1 LSDAALAAMPGGQIL
16 VSEAAPPSIPGP
28 GVAEPPSRSPET
40 REPQGADTPAS
51 TVAPMRVVGQPVAH
65 HDFIEKVKGS
75 ILYAADWEL
84 PGMLYGRVVRA
95 TMSSARIVSIH
106 TEKARA
112 LRGVAAVLTGEDVPS
127 NQLVEPSAGGVGELL
142 VAMPI
147 LARDRVRYAGEP
159 IALVAAETQQIADD
173 AAELVQV
180 EYEELPGVF
189 DPGAALLPSAPLVH
203 DDGNVLTSW
212 HIQRGDVQ
220 AALAAADVVIEGEYR
235 TQHAEHASL
244 EPEAG
249 VGWIENDVVT
259 LRVSTQII
267 EHATQIAEILK
278 LPVNK
283 VRVIAAYMGGSFG
296 GKEGMTVEPY
306 LALLVWRTRRPVRM
320 IWSRQESIL
329 ASTKG
334 HPFIMRYRTGA
345 TNEGRI
351 VAQDVD
357 LIGDAGAYPYKS
369 ARVMFY
375 AAALSC
381 GPYFTPNVSVRSR
394 AVFTNNVPTSAFR
407 GFGARQVTFGYES
420 QMDRIAETLAMDKAD
435 VRRRNFLR
443 KGDVIPTGETLDTAV
458 AVGETLERAL
468 ARLEEPSAPSGPSK
482 RVGRGFACNMQPYG
496 RTVWFPDSAL
506 AWLSI
511 QADGTLLIRS
521 GVADVGG
528 GQAAS
533 LCQIASEILGVSLE
547 RISVYIGDTAL
558 TPPAGGTFATRVLYM
573 SGNAIMQAA
582 LKLRG
587 LVAPVAAEA
596 LGCPVAEVVFED
608 GRVKAE
614 GKSASGGAPEEG
626 ISLGE
631 LVRLCEARSIDP
643 TTLYVFHP
651 DAKRRGFDT
660 ETGQGASF
668 PDYSYGTH
676 AAEVE
681 VDLETG
687 EVEVLKYATCHDV
700 GRAIN
705 PLRVEGQMQGG
716 AMQGLGYALMEEIIL
731 DEGKIASSLLA
742 DYLVPTSDDMPD
754 VMADIVESGEGK
766 GPMNARGIGEAVIGN
781 AAPTIANAVNDA
793 IGFRPTQLP
802 ITPERVLA
810 LLDAADGTSA
820 SGSVSSVP
828 GASCQ

>member
-1 LSDAALAAMPGGQIL
+1 VVAMPGEQTV
-16 VSEAAPPSIPGP
+16 VSEAPARSIPRP
-28 GVAEPPSRSPET
+28 AVAEPPLPSAET
-40 REPQGADTPAS
+40 LEVHGTDTLAS
-51 TVAPMRVVGQPVAH
+51 AVAPMRVVGQPVAH
-65 HDFIEKVKGS
+65 HDFIGKVKGS
-75 ILYAADWEL
+75 ILYAADWKL
-84 PGMLYGRVVRA
+84 PGMLHGRVVRA
-95 TMSSARIVSIH
+95 TVSSARIVSIN

-112 LRGVAAVLTGEDVPS
+112 VRGVEAVLTGEDVPS
-127 NQLVEPSAGGVGELL
+127 NQLVERPAGGLGELL
-142 VAMPI
+142 VAMPV

-180 EYEELPGVF
+180 DYEELPGVF
-189 DPGAALLPSAPLVH
+189 DPEAALLPGAPLVH

-235 TQHAEHASL
+235 TQHVEHASL
-244 EPEAG
+244 ETESG
-249 VGWIENDVVT
+249 VGWIESGVVT

-267 EHATQIAEILK
+267 EHATDIAEILK
-278 LPVNK
+278 LPANK
-283 VRVIAAYMGGSFG
+283 VRLIAAYMGGSFG
-296 GKEGMTVEPY
+296 SKEGMTVEPY
-306 LALLVWRTRRPVRM
+306 LALLVWKTRRPVKM

-345 TNEGRI
+345 TNDGRI
-351 VAQDVD
+351 VAQDID
-357 LIGDAGAYPYKS
+357 IIGDAGAYPHKS
-369 ARVMFY
+369 ARVLFY
-375 AAALSC
+375 GAALSC
-381 GPYFTPNVSVRSR
+381 GPYFTPNVSVSSR

-420 QMDRIAETLAMDKAD
+420 QMDRLAETLAMDKAE

-443 KGDVIPTGETLDTAV
+443 KGDVIPTGETLGTAV

-468 ARLEEPSAPSGPSK
+468 ARLGEPSAPSGPSK
-482 RVGRGFACNMQPYG
+482 RVGRGFACNMHPYG
-496 RTVWFPDSAL
+496 RTVWFKDSAS

-511 QADGTLLIRS
+511 QGDGTLLIRS
-521 GVADVGG
+521 GVTDVGG

-533 LCQIASEILGVSLE
+533 LCQIASEILGMSLE

-558 TPPAGGTFATRVLYM
+558 TPPAGGTFATRQLYM
-573 SGNAIMQAA
+573 SGNAVMGAA
-582 LKLRG
+582 LQLRE

-596 LGCPVAEVVFED
+596 LGCPVERVVFEG
-608 GRVKAE
+608 GRVKTA
-614 GKSASGGAPEEG
+614 GNSGRGGAPEEG

-631 LVRLCEARSIDP
+631 LVGLCEARSVDT
-643 TTLYVFHP
+643 TTLYLFRP
-651 DAKRRGFDT
+651 DAERRGLDT
-660 ETGQGASF
+660 ESGQLVSF

-716 AMQGLGYALMEEIIL
+716 AVQGLGYALMEEIIL

-742 DYLVPTSDDMPD
+742 DYLIPTSYDMPE
-754 VMADIVESGEGK
+754 VMTDIVESGEGK

-781 AAPTIANAVNDA
+781 VAPTVANAVASA
-793 IGFRPTQLP
+793 IGLRPTRLP

-820 SGSVSSVP
+820 SGSPSPVP
-828 GASCQ
+828 GASRQ

>member
-1 LSDAALAAMPGGQIL
+1 
-16 VSEAAPPSIPGP
+16 
-28 GVAEPPSRSPET
+28 
-40 REPQGADTPAS
+40 
-51 TVAPMRVVGQPVAH
+51 MRVVGQPVAH

-75 ILYAADWEL
+75 ILYAADWKL

-95 TMSSARIVSIH
+95 TVSSARIVSIH

-127 NQLVEPSAGGVGELL
+127 NRLVEKASGGPGELL
-142 VAMPI
+142 VAMPV
-147 LARDRVRYAGEP
+147 LARDRLRYAGEP
-159 IALVAAETQQIADD
+159 IALVAAETQQLADD
-173 AAELVQV
+173 AADLVQV
-180 EYEELPGVF
+180 EYEELPGIF
-189 DPGAALLPSAPLVH
+189 DPEAALLPGAPLVH

-235 TQHAEHASL
+235 TQHVEHASL
-244 EPEAG
+244 ETESG

-259 LRVSTQII
+259 LRVATQII
-267 EHATQIAEILK
+267 EHATDIAEMLR
-278 LPVNK
+278 LPANK
-283 VRVIAAYMGGSFG
+283 VRLIAAYMGGSFG
-296 GKEGMTVEPY
+296 SKEGMTVEPY
-306 LALLVWRTRRPVRM
+306 LALLVWKTRRPVHM
-320 IWSRQESIL
+320 VWSRQESIL

-345 TNEGRI
+345 TNDGRI

-375 AAALSC
+375 GAALAC
-381 GPYFTPNVSVRSR
+381 GPYLTPNVSVRSR

-407 GFGARQVTFGYES
+407 GFGARQVTLGYES
-420 QMDRIAETLAMDKAD
+420 QMDRLAETLGMDKAD
-435 VRRRNFLR
+435 LRRRNFLH

-468 ARLEEPSAPSGPSK
+468 ARLGDPSAPSGPSK
-482 RVGRGFACNMQPYG
+482 RVGRGFACNMHPYG
-496 RTVWFPDSAL
+496 RTVWFGDSAS

-521 GVADVGG
+521 GLSDVGG

-533 LCQIASEILGVSLE
+533 LCQIASEILGVPLE

-558 TPPAGGTFATRVLYM
+558 TPPAGGTFATRQLLM
-573 SGNAIMQAA
+573 SGNAVMQAA

-596 LGCPVAEVVFED
+596 LGCPVAGIVFED
-608 GRVKAE
+608 GRVKAA

-631 LVRLCEARSIDP
+631 LVRLCGARSVDP

-651 DAKRRGFDT
+651 DAESRGFQP
-660 ETGQGASF
+660 ESGQLVSF
-668 PDYSYGTH
+668 PDYTYGTH

-687 EVEVLKYATCHDV
+687 EVEVLKYASCHDV

-716 AMQGLGYALMEEIIL
+716 AMQGLGYALMEEIVF

-742 DYLVPTSDDMPD
+742 NYLVPTSDDMPD
-754 VMADIVESGEGK
+754 VMVDIVESGEGK

-781 AAPTIANAVNDA
+781 AAPTIANAVADA

-810 LLDAADGTSA
+810 LLDAADGTFA
-820 SGSVSSVP
+820 SGSVSTVP
-828 GASCQ
+828 GPPWQQTSGGTATHLQAGIGSRE

>member
-1 LSDAALAAMPGGQIL
+1 MPEAASRPVPEPGVDAA
-16 VSEAAPPSIPGP
+16 PSG
-28 GVAEPPSRSPET
+28 SPET
-40 REPQGADTPAS
+40 GEPQDAGRRA
-51 TVAPMRVVGQPVAH
+51 VAGTRVVGQPVAH

-95 TMSSARIVSIH
+95 TVSSARIVSIH
-106 TEKARA
+106 TDKARA

-127 NQLVEPSAGGVGELL
+127 NQLVEPPAGGLGELL
-142 VAMPI
+142 VAMPV
-147 LARDRVRYAGEP
+147 LAVDRVRYAGEP
-159 IALVAAETQQIADD
+159 VALVAAETPQLADE

-189 DPGAALLPSAPLVH
+189 DPEAALLPDAPRVH
-203 DDGNVLTSW
+203 DDGNVLVSW
-212 HIQRGDVQ
+212 HIQRGDAE
-220 AALAAADVVIEGEYR
+220 AALAAADVVVEGEYR

-249 VGWIENDVVT
+249 VGWIDNDVVT

-267 EHATQIAEILK
+267 EHTTEIAEILEV
-278 LPVNK
+278 PTNK
-283 VRVIAAYMGGSFG
+283 VRLIAAYIGGSFG

-306 LALLVWRTRRPVRM
+306 LALLVWKTRRPVRM

-334 HPFIMRYRTGA
+334 HPFVMRYRTGA
-345 TNEGRI
+345 THDGRI
-351 VAQDVD
+351 VAQDID
-357 LIGDAGAYPYKS
+357 IIGDAGAYRYKS
-369 ARVMFY
+369 ARVLFY

-381 GPYFTPNVSVRSR
+381 GPYLTPNVSVRSR

-407 GFGARQVTFGYES
+407 GFGARQVALGYES
-420 QMDRIAETLAMDKAD
+420 QMDRLAEALAMDKAEL
-435 VRRRNFLR
+435 RRRNFLH

-468 ARLEEPSAPSGPSK
+468 ARLEEPSTPSGPSR

-496 RTVWFPDSAL
+496 RTVWLRDRAS
-506 AWLSI
+506 AWLSL
-511 QADGTLLIRS
+511 QGDGTLLIRC
-521 GVADVGG
+521 GVTDVGG

-533 LCQIASEILGVSLE
+533 LCQIASEILGVSLD

-558 TPPAGGTFATRVLYM
+558 TPPAGGTYATRVLYM
-573 SGNAIMQAA
+573 SGNAVMQAA
-582 LKLRG
+582 LKLRD

-596 LGCPVAEVVFED
+596 LGCPVASVVFEG
-608 GRVKAE
+608 GRVTVAAE
-614 GKSASGGAPEEG
+614 SGRAGAPDEG

-631 LVRLCEARSIDP
+631 LVRLCEARAVDT
-643 TTLYVFHP
+643 TTLYFFHP

-687 EVEVLKYATCHDV
+687 EVEVLKYASCHDV

-716 AMQGLGYALMEEIIL
+716 AMQGLGYALMEEIIF

-742 DYLVPTSDDMPD
+742 NYLIPTSDDMPD
-754 VMADIVESGEGK
+754 VMVDIVESGEGK

-781 AAPTIANAVNDA
+781 VAPTIANAVADA
-793 IGFRPTQLP
+793 IGLRPTQLP

-810 LLDAADGTSA
+810 LLDAAGGSSA
-820 SGSVSSVP
+820 SVLLSSFP
-828 GASCQ
+828 GT

>member
-1 LSDAALAAMPGGQIL
+1 VSDADLAAMPGEQ
-16 VSEAAPPSIPGP
+16 VVESEAPPPSIPGP
-28 GVAEPPSRSPET
+28 GLAEPPSQSPET
-40 REPQGADTPAS
+40 SELQGRDTPAS
-51 TVAPMRVVGQPVAH
+51 AVAPMRVVGQPVAH

-75 ILYAADWEL
+75 IFYAADWEL

-95 TMSSARIVSIH
+95 TVSSARIVSID

-112 LRGVAAVLTGEDVPS
+112 LRGVATVLTGEDVPS
-127 NQLVEPSAGGVGELL
+127 NRLVEKPSGAPGELL
-142 VAMPI
+142 VAMPV
-147 LARDRVRYAGEP
+147 LATDRVRYAGEP
-159 IALVAAETQQIADD
+159 IALVAAETQRLADD
-173 AAELVQV
+173 AAELVRV

-189 DPGAALLPSAPLVH
+189 DPEVALLPGAPLVH
-203 DDGNVLTSW
+203 DDGNVLASW
-212 HIQRGDVQ
+212 HIQRGDAQ
-220 AALAAADVVIEGEYR
+220 AALAAADVVVEGEYR
-235 TQHAEHASL
+235 TQHVEHASL
-244 EPEAG
+244 ETESG

-259 LRVSTQII
+259 LRVATQII
-267 EHATQIAEILK
+267 EHATDIAEMLK
-278 LPVNK
+278 LPANK
-283 VRVIAAYMGGSFG
+283 VRLIAAYMGGSFG
-296 GKEGMTVEPY
+296 SKEGMTVEPY
-306 LALLVWRTRRPVRM
+306 LALLVWKTRRPVRM
-320 IWSRQESIL
+320 VWSRQESIL

-345 TNEGRI
+345 TNDGRI

-357 LIGDAGAYPYKS
+357 LIGDAGAYPNKS
-369 ARVMFY
+369 ARVLFY
-375 AAALSC
+375 GAALSC

-407 GFGARQVTFGYES
+407 GFGARQVTLGYES
-420 QMDRIAETLAMDKAD
+420 QMDRLADALAIDKAD

-468 ARLEEPSAPSGPSK
+468 ARLGDPSVPSGPSK
-482 RVGRGFACNMQPYG
+482 RVGRGFACNMHPYG
-496 RTVWFPDSAL
+496 RTVWLQDCAS

-521 GVADVGG
+521 GVSDVGG

-558 TPPAGGTFATRVLYM
+558 TPPAGGTFATRQLLM
-573 SGNAIMQAA
+573 SGNAVMRAA
-582 LKLRG
+582 LQLRQ

-596 LGCPVAEVVFED
+596 LGCPVARTVFED
-608 GRVKAE
+608 GRVKAA
-614 GKSASGGAPEEG
+614 GKSASTTAPEEG

-631 LVRLCEARSIDP
+631 LVRLCEARSVDP

-660 ETGQGASF
+660 EPSQWVSF
-668 PDYSYGTH
+668 PDYTYGTH

-687 EVEVLKYATCHDV
+687 EVAVLKYASCHDV

-754 VMADIVESGEGK
+754 VMTDIVESGEGK

-781 AAPTIANAVNDA
+781 AAPTIANAVADA

-820 SGSVSSVP
+820 SG
-828 GASCQ
+828 

>member
-1 LSDAALAAMPGGQIL
+1 MSDAVLAAMPGEQTV
-16 VSEAAPPSIPGP
+16 VSEAPPPSIPGP
-28 GVAEPPSRSPET
+28 GVAEPPSPSPET
-40 REPQGADTPAS
+40 REPQGTDTPAS
-51 TVAPMRVVGQPVAH
+51 AVAPMRVVGQPVAH

-75 ILYAADWEL
+75 ILYAADWKL
-84 PGMLYGRVVRA
+84 PGMLHGRVVRA
-95 TMSSARIVSIH
+95 TVPSARIVSIN

-112 LRGVAAVLTGEDVPS
+112 LRGVAAVLTSEDVPS
-127 NQLVEPSAGGVGELL
+127 NQLLERPAGGLGELT
-142 VAMPI
+142 VAMPV
-147 LARDRVRYAGEP
+147 LARGRVRYAGEP

-180 EYEELPGVF
+180 EYEKLPGVF
-189 DPGAALLPSAPLVH
+189 DPEAALLPGAPLVH

-235 TQHAEHASL
+235 TQHVEHAAL
-244 EPEAG
+244 ETESG

-267 EHATQIAEILK
+267 EHATDIAEILK

-283 VRVIAAYMGGSFG
+283 VRLIAAYMGGSFG
-296 GKEGMTVEPY
+296 SKEGMTVEPY
-306 LALLVWRTRRPVRM
+306 LAVLVWKTRRPVRM
-320 IWSRQESIL
+320 IWNRQESIL

-345 TNEGRI
+345 TNDGRI
-351 VAQDVD
+351 VAQDIDIV
-357 LIGDAGAYPYKS
+357 GDAGAYPNKS
-369 ARVMFY
+369 ARVLFY
-375 AAALSC
+375 GAALSC

-407 GFGARQVTFGYES
+407 GFGSRQVALGYES
-420 QMDRIAETLAMDKAD
+420 QMDRLAEALAMDKAE
-435 VRRRNFLR
+435 VRRRNFLH
-443 KGDVIPTGETLDTAV
+443 KGDVIPTGETLETKV

-468 ARLEEPSAPSGPSK
+468 ARLGEPSAPSAPSK
-482 RVGRGFACNMQPYG
+482 RVGRGFACNMHPYG
-496 RTVWFPDSAL
+496 RTVWFRDSSS

-511 QADGTLLIRS
+511 QADGTLLVRS
-521 GVADVGG
+521 GVTDVGG

-533 LCQIASEILGVSLE
+533 LCQIASEILGVPLE
-547 RISVYIGDTAL
+547 QISVYIGDTAL
-558 TPPAGGTFATRVLYM
+558 TPPAGGTFATRQLYM
-573 SGNAIMQAA
+573 SGNAVMQAA
-582 LKLRG
+582 LKLRE
-587 LVAPVAAEA
+587 LVTPVAAEA
-596 LGCPVAEVVFED
+596 LGCPVAGVVFED
-608 GRVKAE
+608 GRVKAA
-614 GKSASGGAPEEG
+614 GTASGGALEEG

-631 LVRLCEARSIDP
+631 LVRLCEARAVDP

-651 DAKRRGFDT
+651 DAERREFET
-660 ETGQGASF
+660 EPGQLVSF
-668 PDYSYGTH
+668 PDYAYGTH

-687 EVEVLKYATCHDV
+687 EVVVLKYASCHDV

-716 AMQGLGYALMEEIIL
+716 AIQGLGYSLMEEIIL
-731 DEGKIASSLLA
+731 EEGKIASSLLA
-742 DYLVPTSDDMPD
+742 NYLVPTSDDMPD
-754 VMADIVESGEGK
+754 VMVDIVESGEGK
-766 GPMNARGIGEAVIGN
+766 GPMNARGIGEAVIGPV
-781 AAPTIANAVNDA
+781 APTIASAVADA

-820 SGSVSSVP
+820 SGPVSPVP
-828 GASCQ
+828 AASRQ

>member
-1 LSDAALAAMPGGQIL
+1 
-16 VSEAAPPSIPGP
+16 
-28 GVAEPPSRSPET
+28 
-40 REPQGADTPAS
+40 
-51 TVAPMRVVGQPVAH
+51 MRVVGQPVAH
-65 HDFIEKVKGS
+65 HDFIGKVKGS
-75 ILYAADWEL
+75 ILYAADWEM
-84 PGMLYGRVVRA
+84 PGMLYARVVRA
-95 TMSSARIVSIH
+95 TVSSARIVSIH
-106 TEKARA
+106 TDKARA
-112 LRGVAAVLTGEDVPS
+112 FRGVAAVLTAEDVPS
-127 NQLVEPSAGGVGELL
+127 NRLLERAAGGLGELR

-159 IALVAAETQQIADD
+159 IALVAGETQQIADD
-173 AAELVQV
+173 AAELVEV

-189 DPGAALLPSAPLVH
+189 APEAALLAEAPLVH
-203 DDGNVLTSW
+203 DEGNVLVNW
-212 HIQRGDVQ
+212 NIQRGDVQ

-249 VGWIENDVVT
+249 VGWLENDVVT

-267 EHATQIAEILK
+267 EHTTEIAEILK

-296 GKEGMTVEPY
+296 AKEGMTVEPY
-306 LALLVWRTRRPVRM
+306 LALLVWKTRRPVRM

-345 TNEGRI
+345 TNDGRI
-351 VAQDVD
+351 VAQDID
-357 LIGDAGAYPYKS
+357 IIGDAGAYPCKS
-369 ARVMFY
+369 ARVLFY

-407 GFGARQVTFGYES
+407 GFGARQVALGYES
-420 QMDRIAETLAMDKAD
+420 QMDRLAETLAKDKAE
-435 VRRRNFLR
+435 VRRANFLH
-443 KGDVIPTGETLDTAV
+443 KGDVIPTGDTLETAV

-468 ARLEEPSAPSGPSK
+468 ARLEEPSTPSGPSK

-496 RTVWFPDSAL
+496 RTVWTPEGCS
-506 AWLSI
+506 AWLSL
-511 QADGTLLIRS
+511 QTDGALLIRC
-521 GVADVGG
+521 GVSDVGG

-533 LCQIASEILGVSLE
+533 LCQIASEVLGVSLE

-558 TPPAGGTFATRVLYM
+558 TPPSGGTFATRVLYM
-573 SGNAIMQAA
+573 SGNAVMQAA
-582 LKLRG
+582 LKLREV
-587 LVAPVAAEA
+587 VAPVAAEA
-596 LGCPVAEVVFED
+596 LGCPLGEVVFED
-608 GRVKAE
+608 DRVKTA
-614 GKSASGGAPEEG
+614 GKSVGGGTPNEG

-631 LVRLCEARSIDP
+631 LVRLCEARSVDP
-643 TTLYVFHP
+643 ATLYIFHP
-651 DAKRRGFDT
+651 DAKSRAFDNA
-660 ETGQGASF
+660 TGQGATF

-687 EVEVLKYATCHDV
+687 EVEVLKYASSHDV

-716 AMQGLGYALMEEIIL
+716 AIQGLGYALMEEIIL
-731 DEGKIASSLLA
+731 DGGKIASSLFA
-742 DYLVPTSDDMPD
+742 NYLIPTSDDLPE
-754 VMADIVESGEGK
+754 VMVDIVESGEGK

-781 AAPTIANAVNDA
+781 VAPTIANAVADA
-793 IGFRPTQLP
+793 IGLRPTQLP

-810 LLDAADGTSA
+810 LLEAAEA
-820 SGSVSSVP
+820 RSVSSSASSP
-828 GASCQ
+828 GVSSR